1 MPYIYSFEL
10 LGVAVASIGGVLASR
25 GKEVDLFGVVVLA
38 LVTAL
43 GGGTIRDL
51 VLGDTPVFWIR
62 DSNYLLTAA
71 CVAVAMFFVARFHE
85 FHGTAFLVVD
95 AVQLAFFTMIGAQKA
110 LAHSSGAAVAVALG
124 VVTGVAGGILRDTLH
139 GEVPLVFRPH
149 IYLYATAALAG
160 ALVFAWLEK
169 WAPGARG
176 NFFAGAGLTLFLRL
190 AAIRWKLKLPVFKP
204 RATDL

>member
-1 MPYIYSFEL
+1 MATVYSFEL
-10 LGVAVASIGGVLASR
+10 LGVAVAAVGGVLASR

-51 VLGDTPVFWIR
+51 MLGDTPVFWIR
-62 DSNYLLTAA
+62 DPNYLLTAA
-71 CVAVAMFFVARFHE
+71 AIAVVMFFVARFHE
-85 FHGTAFLVVD
+85 FQGSALLVVD

-110 LAHSSGAAVAVALG
+110 LAHGASAAVVVALG

-160 ALVFAWLEK
+160 ALLFAWLEK
-169 WAPGARG
+169 LTPGMRE
-176 NFFAGAGLTLFLRL
+176 NFLAGAGLTLLLRL
-190 AAIRWKLKLPVFKP
+190 AAIRWKLKLPVYKP
-204 RATDL
+204 RASDL